1 MDEDNNRR
9 FENATLALY
18 GAERELIT
26 AVQNF
31 VDAQAKAGKKGR
43 ALEILRQLL
52 QKARE
57 EKAERHRS
65 AFKIVN

>member
-1 MDEDNNRR
+1 MNEDNKRR
-9 FENATLALY
+9 FENATQAVY
-18 GAERELIT
+18 RAERELIA

-31 VDAQAKAGKKGR
+31 VDAQAKAGKNGH
-43 ALEILRQLL
+43 ALDILRQLL

-65 AFKIVN
+65 GFKIVN